1 MHIFQFVCTQ
11 YMCLFCVAQ
20 IFRSFFGLC
29 LVKRIFDWL
38 ACDALLWLNSSYF
51 SLSEMWW
58 QVFITTQQK
67 YRTQNLFRIKW
78 KSMHLEVKR
87 LHSRKLIK
95 IVEPRV
101 FKIRIERPRTAY
113 DSIFYTCMNMSLCDC
128 VRVCE
133 SANE

>member
-1 MHIFQFVCTQ
+1 
-11 YMCLFCVAQ
+11 
-20 IFRSFFGLC
+20 
-29 LVKRIFDWL
+29 
-38 ACDALLWLNSSYF
+38 
-51 SLSEMWW
+51 
-58 QVFITTQQK
+58 
-67 YRTQNLFRIKW
+67 
-78 KSMHLEVKR
+78 MHLEVKR

-101 FKIRIERPRTAY
+101 FKKRIERPRTAY